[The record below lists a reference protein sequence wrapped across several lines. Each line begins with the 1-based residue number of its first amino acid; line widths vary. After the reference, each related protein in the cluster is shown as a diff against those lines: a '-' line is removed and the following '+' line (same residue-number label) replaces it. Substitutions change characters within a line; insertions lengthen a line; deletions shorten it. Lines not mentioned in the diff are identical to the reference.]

1 MIRKAICAGTWY
13 PREKKEIEKYLDLK
27 AKKEKVIGCVCPHA
41 GWVYSGKVAG
51 AVYSRINFSGINQPF
66 FVLIGPNHTGIG
78 ASASIMTKGEWEMP
92 LGKIKIAEELANLI
106 LEKSQVL
113 DEDNEAHLQEHSLE
127 VQIPFIQYFFPQ
139 AEIVPISLSDYRLST
154 CQDIGQAIAQAISKE
169 QPVPRVCQG
178 SEERAKSVVIVAST
192 DMTHY
197 EPQKI
202 AEKKDKL
209 AIDKILELNP
219 EGLLEAVKKEDI
231 SMCGSGPTAVVLF
244 AAKKLGVKSAQLVL
258 YQTSGNVTGDYSAV
272 VGYAGIIIK

>member
-169 QPVPRVCQG
+169 SRE
-178 SEERAKSVVIVAST
+178 SRDKLRAKSVVIVAST

-219 EGLLEAVKKEDI
+219 EGLLEAVRKEDI
-231 SMCGSGPTAVVLF
+231 SMCGSGPTATVIY
-244 AAKKLGVKSAQLVL
+244 AAKKLGAKSAELIF
-258 YQTSGNVTGDYSAV
+258 YQTSGDITGDYSAV
-272 VGYAGIIIK
+272 VSYAGLIIK

>member
-92 LGKIKIAEELANLI
+92 LGKIKTAEELANLI

-154 CQDIGQAIAQAISKE
+154 CQDIGQAIAQSL
-169 QPVPRVCQG
+169 QQTNQQTNT
-178 SEERAKSVVIVAST
+178 VIIAST

-219 EGLLEAVKKEDI
+219 EGLLEAVRKEDI

-272 VGYAGIIIK
+272 VGYAGLIVK